1 MAVCKRVNIVLK
13 YVALIIKGAEAD
25 LGDIKCEEVVV
36 PRANGAKARH
46 RCLACESG
54 CVSLRREL
62 LTLALLNA
70 LRCRLESE
78 ISESEI
84 EFVEFSVR

>member
-25 LGDIKCEEVVV
+25 LGDIKCDEVVV
-36 PRANGAKARH
+36 PRANGAEARH
-46 RCLACESG
+46 RRLACESG

-78 ISESEI
+78 VSESEL